1 MLFQSTSG
9 RTHAKS
15 TKGYG
20 LASHG
25 SRAHLHILMRIDMLL
40 PCLHDPACLFMCA
53 GFSTAIMSR
62 YRPVPESWWHLLSRD
77 CKNYLFF
84 PLLRSWKG
92 KHFCSADK
100 CKRHIWGENKR
111 NQNVSFQFPLATKG
125 LRTWTEGTVPTFF
138 LMGSIIPAAAH
149 ASGSREEL
157 RINISAALQSDTAL
171 QTL

>member
-1 MLFQSTSG
+1 MLFQYTSG

-40 PCLHDPACLFMCA
+40 PCLHDPACLFTCA

-77 CKNYLFF
+77 CKSHLFS
-84 PLLRSWKG
+84 PLLGSWKG
-92 KHFCSADK
+92 KRFCSADR
-100 CKRHIWGENKR
+100 CKRHIWGENKT
-111 NQNVSFQFPLATKG
+111 QNVSFHVSFSHERSAHLDWG
-125 LRTWTEGTVPTFF
+125 NSSHLF

-157 RINISAALQSDTAL
+157 RINISAAPQSDTAL